1 MMAFLFLILYLAFI
15 VFIVASIWKTFE
27 KAGHPGW
34 AAIVPFY
41 NFYIMTLIAKKPTWW
56 IVLLFIPLVNLVA
69 LILLNIEI
77 AKNFG
82 KGTGFGIGLAL
93 LGFIFWPI
101 LGFGDAV
108 YEGAEMEET
117 DHLIS

>member
-1 MMAFLFLILYLAFI
+1 MISLFLILYLAFV
-15 VFIVASIWKTFE
+15 VFIIASIWKTFE
-27 KAGHPGW
+27 KADHPGW

-41 NFYIMTLIAKKPTWW
+41 NFYIMTLIAKKPSWW
-56 IVLLFIPLVNLVA
+56 IALLLIPIVNVVA

-82 KGTGFGIGLAL
+82 KDTGFGVGLAL

-108 YEGAEMEET
+108 YEGAEMNET

>member
-1 MMAFLFLILYLAFI
+1 MISLFVILYLAFI
-15 VFIVASIWKTFE
+15 VFIVAIIWKTFE

-34 AAIVPFY
+34 SAIIPVY
-41 NFYIMTLIAKKPTWW
+41 NFYIMTLIAKKPSWW
-56 IVLLFIPLVNLVA
+56 IALLFIPIVNVV
-69 LILLNIEI
+69 IMVLLSIDI
-77 AKNFG
+77 AKSFG
-82 KGTGFGIGLAL
+82 KDTGFGIGLAL

-108 YEGAEMEET
+108 YQGAEISET